1 MVSTV
6 DISRAQFAFTI
17 AFHILF
23 PAFSIGLITFIT
35 VMEASYLATK
45 NVLYLNICKFWIKV
59 FALTFGMGVV
69 SGLVMEVQLGT
80 NWSGFSKE
88 VGAVLGG
95 LFQYEVMTA
104 FFIEAGFLGIV
115 IFGWEKVGP
124 KLHFLA
130 TCLVWFGVTLSAF
143 WILAANSW
151 MQTPAGAKLVGNHF
165 DVVNWWQV
173 IFNHSTIIRY
183 IHMMIAV
190 YLTTSFVI
198 AGISAFYLLRNQYPH
213 FSRKCLSVSLWTV
226 AVLAPLQIFIGD
238 TVGLEVHTNQPIK
251 TAAIEANW
259 QTQRGAPLVLFAY
272 PNKKLQKNQF
282 AITVPHIA
290 SLINTHQ
297 WNGKLEGLS
306 AVPIK
311 DQPVVA
317 AVFYSFRVMVAVGL
331 GMMLLAVIALFLRFR
346 KRLYE
351 SRWFLHACVWFSP
364 WGFLAIITGWITAEC
379 GRQPW
384 IVYNLMRTDQ
394 AASPVSA
401 AHVALTFGLIFVV
414 YFIVF
419 GVFYFRYLGK
429 VIKTGPTPTRLLTD
443 QPFGY
448 MRPKDKG
455 EVI

>member
-1 MVSTV
+1 MVNTV

-35 VMEASYLATK
+35 VMEACYLATK

-80 NWSGFSKE
+80 NWSGFSRE
-88 VGAVLGG
+88 VGSVLGG

-151 MQTPAGAKLVGNHF
+151 MQTPAGAKLVNGHF
-165 DVVNWWQV
+165 DVQSWWQV
-173 IFNHSTIIRY
+173 IFNHSTMIRY
-183 IHMMIAV
+183 VHMLIAV

-198 AGISAFYLLRNQYPH
+198 AGISAFYFLKNQYPH
-213 FSRKCLSVSLWTV
+213 FARKCFSVSMWTV
-226 AVLAPLQIFIGD
+226 LILAPLQIFIGD
-238 TVGLEVHTNQPIK
+238 TVGLEVHQNQPIK

-272 PNKKLQKNQF
+272 PNQQLQKNQF
-282 AITVPHIA
+282 AITIPKGA

-297 WNGKLEGLS
+297 LNGKLEGLN
-306 AVPIK
+306 AVPLK
-311 DQPVVA
+311 DQPIVA
-317 AVFYSFRVMVAVGL
+317 AVFYSFRVMVAIGL
-331 GMMLLAVIALFLRFR
+331 AMMLLAFVGFLLRFR
-346 KRLYE
+346 HRLYE
-351 SRWFLHACVWFSP
+351 SRWFLHACVWFAP
-364 WGFLAIITGWITAEC
+364 LGFLAIITGWITAEC

-384 IVYNLMRTDQ
+384 IVYNIMRTSD
-394 AASPVSA
+394 AASPVSV
-401 AHVALTFGLIFVV
+401 AHVALTFALIFVV
-414 YFIVF
+414 YFIIF
-419 GVFYFRYLGK
+419 GVFYFHYLGK
-429 VIKTGPTPTRLLTD
+429 VIRSGPTPTILPTD

-448 MRPKDKG
+448 MRQNEG
-455 EVI
+455 EAL